1 VAWLDCDIVFENSN
15 WANEAE
21 EALNRHLVIQPFAH
35 SYEVNQEAPP
45 GCFSPDYSSQKCES
59 LARALGANKRIHHL
73 MQSTDKRALGITP
86 GLAWVARR
94 ELLDNHKLYDACIIG
109 GGDGPILSGV
119 LGNFVD
125 ISEYLKMNAKRKQH
139 FLDWATPLYREVS
152 GDLGFVSGD
161 IYHLWHGAIKDRN
174 YDKRRAGLERHAFN
188 PYTDIAID
196 ECGCWRWNSDKPEL
210 HKYLRDYFSQRME
223 DGNKDIEYGRI
234 E

>member
-1 VAWLDCDIVFENSN
+1 
-15 WANEAE
+15 
-21 EALNRHLVIQPFAH
+21 
-35 SYEVNQEAPP
+35 
-45 GCFSPDYSSQKCES
+45 
-59 LARALGANKRIHHL
+59 